1 MLRVYLPI
9 IFFAVFI
16 AWALY
21 QLLIKKELK
30 QNLTTLYVGLTFTVI
45 WGLIYYFMLRQ

>member
-1 MLRVYLPI
+1 MFRVFIPI

-30 QNLTTLYVGLTFTVI
+30 QNLNALYVGLTFTVI
-45 WGLIYYFMLRQ
+45 WGLIYYFLLK